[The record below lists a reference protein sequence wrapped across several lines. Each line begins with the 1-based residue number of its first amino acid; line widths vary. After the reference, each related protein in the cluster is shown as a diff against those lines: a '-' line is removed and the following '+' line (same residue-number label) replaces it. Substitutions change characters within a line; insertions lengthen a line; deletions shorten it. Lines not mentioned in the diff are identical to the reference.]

1 MGLLGSLLSPF
12 PVVLLDGLAKTNNK
26 GRKGRKKKQEARL
39 FCCLFGCC
47 FVFGSWKTDC
57 NDGIQCFRLQI
68 QRVGMVGLMFVGE
81 NTRNVCPIAS
91 FASSSDVSSSKA
103 RKQKKSKQA
112 SKTST
117 SNSKKKRVGQSKV
130 IRVVLRYRA
139 MTFVVPM
146 TWTRQIRVVP
156 GNEEHCTCTK
166 KIGRLS
172 AHCQLGIICRKPAQN
187 THEQQQK
194 H

>member
-1 MGLLGSLLSPF
+1 MGRGHEMGLLGSLLSPF

-57 NDGIQCFRLQI
+57 NDGIQCFWLQI

-103 RKQKKSKQA
+103 RKQKQKNQNKQA
-112 SKTST
+112 KQAQATA
-117 SNSKKKRVGQSKV
+117 R
-130 IRVVLRYRA
+130 
-139 MTFVVPM
+139 
-146 TWTRQIRVVP
+146 
-156 GNEEHCTCTK
+156 
-166 KIGRLS
+166 
-172 AHCQLGIICRKPAQN
+172 RKGWGKAKSSELFCV
-187 THEQQQK
+187 TER
-194 H
+194 